1 MIRVK
6 KRIITQI
13 SIILAMSIF
22 ITILNCISV
31 SSATIEDDSS
41 VGYSEISTSIEFYI
55 KNANSGQYL
64 DVYEEQDRNNANVQQ
79 WKYKGGKNQRWKFQ
93 KIGFTNG
100 RTLYK
105 IVSVNSSSGRVID
118 VSKGGSANNLNIAL
132 YRDKGST
139 NQQFALYRTAH
150 GSYRILSR
158 CSNFNSGLTVKSKSC
173 KQGGNVIQYKYNGTH
188 NDEWYLEPVNKT
200 ASYGIAYAKANGSIG
215 TLDIDPYKFTTTY
228 PYFLPTE
235 GGDCANFVSQCMV
248 ASGIHYRDNWK
259 IYKKNNEYLMPL
271 IDDDSFF
278 DKFYELNYSW
288 ELTDPSPWVSASEFN
303 NYWSKKVNTYTY
315 TGSELTNNKTVNS
328 NIRTGD
334 AVQYGIITK
343 VWHSFEPQHI
353 MYIVGYDAIEKDY
366 QLASHTSNFYGK
378 YLKDIINDQL
388 DDGYNYTYK
397 FFNVM

>member
-1 MIRVK
+1 MFTRNRTETTPMFNNGSIRAEK
-6 KRIITQI
+6 T
-13 SIILAMSIF
+13 
-22 ITILNCISV
+22 
-31 SSATIEDDSS
+31 SA
-41 VGYSEISTSIEFYI
+41 GNF
-55 KNANSGQYL
+55 K
-64 DVYEEQDRNNANVQQ
+64 
-79 WKYKGGKNQRWKFQ
+79 

-200 ASYGIAYAKANGSIG
+200 ASYGIAYAKANALKINGN
-215 TLDIDPYKFTTTY
+215 FATTY
-228 PYFLPTE
+228 PDLSFL

-248 ASGIHYRDNWK
+248 ASGIHYQGSWK
-259 IYKKNNEYLMPL
+259 IYKKNNDYLVP
-271 IDDDSFF
+271 IEGSIFN
-278 DKFYELNYSW
+278 KYYQLNYSW
-288 ELTDPSPWVSASEFN
+288 ETANPSAWINATEFN
-303 NYWSKKVNTYTY
+303 NYWSKKVSTYTY
-315 TGSELTNNKTVNS
+315 TGYNLYNGTIVNN
-328 NIRTGD
+328 NIRAGD
-334 AVQYGIITK
+334 AIQYGTIKSDTFNAIHT
-343 VWHSFEPQHI
+343 

-366 QLASHTSNFYGK
+366 QIAAHTEDSYGK
-378 YLKDIINDQL
+378 YLKDIIKGQL
-388 DDGYNYTYK
+388 STGNNYTYK